1 MFRYVI
7 QRLLL
12 FIPTFFIISLV
23 AFGLS
28 KIAPG
33 DPVEVITK
41 GTGGSGNT
49 GNMQDKEASEQAYR
63 QTAERLGLHLP
74 VFYFSLKTQ
83 ATPDTLYKVI
93 RLDERE
99 NLQELIAQYGNWEG
113 ISAYYQQIKKVE
125 KQSLQ
130 LPADSVYRE
139 SKKKIRNQLR
149 ELYVSSQNA
158 KINTL
163 LNNIAQETQQN
174 PALQQH
180 PIAAEVQQLQQNY
193 QYLQTHATPL
203 KNYIPSLAWNNWNNQ
218 YHRWITHFLRGDF
231 GMSYID
237 NRPVSA
243 KIWDA
248 VRWTLLINI
257 VSLAISYLLSI
268 VLGVWSAVSKGT
280 LSDQIST
287 TLLFVLYS
295 LPSFWV
301 ATILIVFFTSPE
313 YGMNFFPPGQVTDLP
328 SDAPFVKRFFDIAYH
343 LFLPILC
350 ITYGS
355 LAFISRQM
363 RGGMLSVLKQDYI
376 RTARAK
382 GLSEEQVVWKHAFRN
397 SLFPIITLF
406 AAIFPATIAGSVVIE
421 VIYSIP
427 GMGMLTLNSITARD
441 WPVVF
446 TVLLFAAILTMIG
459 NLVADLLYAL
469 VDPRVSFGKK

>member
-1 MFRYVI
+1 
-7 QRLLL
+7 
-12 FIPTFFIISLV
+12 
-23 AFGLS
+23 
-28 KIAPG
+28 
-33 DPVEVITK
+33 
-41 GTGGSGNT
+41 
-49 GNMQDKEASEQAYR
+49 
-63 QTAERLGLHLP
+63 
-74 VFYFSLKTQ
+74 
-83 ATPDTLYKVI
+83 
-93 RLDERE
+93 
-99 NLQELIAQYGNWEG
+99 
-113 ISAYYQQIKKVE
+113 
-125 KQSLQ
+125 
-130 LPADSVYRE
+130 
-139 SKKKIRNQLR
+139 
-149 ELYVSSQNA
+149 
-158 KINTL
+158 
-163 LNNIAQETQQN
+163 
-174 PALQQH
+174 
-180 PIAAEVQQLQQNY
+180 
-193 QYLQTHATPL
+193 
-203 KNYIPSLAWNNWNNQ
+203 
-218 YHRWITHFLRGDF
+218 
-231 GMSYID
+231 
-237 NRPVSA
+237 
-243 KIWDA
+243 IWDA
-248 VRWTLLINI
+248 VRWTLLINV
-257 VSLAISYLLSI
+257 VSLTISYLLSI
-268 VLGVWSAVSKGT
+268 VLGVWSAVRKGT

-287 TLLFVLYS
+287 ALLFVLYS

-328 SDAPFVKRFFDIAYH
+328 SDAPFMKRFFDIAYH

-382 GLSEEQVVWKHAFRN
+382 GLSEDQVVWKHAFRN

-446 TVLLFAAILTMIG
+446 TVLLFAAVLTMIG

>member
-130 LPADSVYRE
+130 LPADSVYHE

-149 ELYVSSQNA
+149 ELYVSAQTA

-193 QYLQTHATPL
+193 QYLQTHATPM
-203 KNYIPSLAWNNWNNQ
+203 KNYIPSLAWNGWNNQ

-248 VRWTLLINI
+248 VRWTLLINV
-257 VSLAISYLLSI
+257 VSLTISYLLSI
-268 VLGVWSAVSKGT
+268 VLGVWSAVRKGT

-287 TLLFVLYS
+287 ALLFVLYS

-328 SDAPFVKRFFDIAYH
+328 SDAPFMKRFFDIAYH

-382 GLSEEQVVWKHAFRN
+382 GLSEDQVVWKHAFRN

-446 TVLLFAAILTMIG
+446 TVLLFAAVLTMIG